1 MLLLQL
7 KHAKIFQTVRWNGLK
22 PCRYNGSSLA
32 INCGGPQQIDS
43 ATNVLFERDNETLD
57 AASFYMSPTEN
68 MGVSSVGLFMNSSST
83 RNVYGNVYIVEQAP
97 QSATMQDPTVYQ
109 TARVSPMSLRY
120 YGLGLENGQYRVE
133 LHFDEIQIPDTS
145 SWQSLGVRIFDAY
158 LQGEK
163 VLEDFNIKEVAG
175 TSNVSVVKNYTA
187 NVAEN
192 FLEIHLFWAGKGTC
206 CIPSGQSHGPLISA
220 ITVTPEFKPIVS
232 NKHSNK
238 RSRTATIG
246 IILGVIS
253 GLGIVLCFSFILWKK
268 MKRRKSKFSS
278 ADEDED
284 LKNLSARE
292 NTFSLM
298 ELKIATN
305 DFNIKNKIGEGG
317 FGAVYKGILPDGNL
331 VAVKKL
337 SSRSN
342 QGKREFLNEVATI
355 SSVQH
360 RNLVKLYGCCVE
372 EEERLLV
379 YEYLENNS
387 LGRAL
392 FGSYQSRLKLD
403 WPVRYNICL
412 EVARGLAYLHEESRI
427 KIVHRDIKPN
437 NILLDQYL
445 CPKIADFGLAKLYES
460 EKTHIS
466 TRVAGTIGYVA
477 PEYAFRGH
485 LTEKADVFSFGV
497 VALEVV
503 SNRSHE
509 DKGSSEEMVYLL
521 DWTWQLYEENRLL
534 DLVDTSLLSTYSE
547 EEVLRIIHVALL
559 CTQATHTQR
568 PSMSHVVSMLEGV
581 IETQPPQSRPGYI
594 KDWQFTALAG
604 GEVARNLSNENND
617 NSWTWSMSLTLHE
630 RSY

>member
-1 MLLLQL
+1 
-7 KHAKIFQTVRWNGLK
+7 
-22 PCRYNGSSLA
+22 
-32 INCGGPQQIDS
+32 
-43 ATNVLFERDNETLD
+43 
-57 AASFYMSPTEN
+57 MSPTEN
-68 MGVSSVGLFMNSSST
+68 MGVSSVGIFMNSSSSG
-83 RNVYGNVYIVEQAP
+83 NVYSDVYIVEQDP
-97 QSATMQDPTVYQ
+97 QLAIMQGPAVYQ
-109 TARVSPMSLRY
+109 TARVSPISLRY

-133 LHFDEIQIPDTS
+133 LHFDEIQIPATS
-145 SWQSLGVRIFDAY
+145 TWRSLGLRIFDAY

-163 VLEDFNIKEVAG
+163 VLKDFNIKQVAG
-175 TSNVSVVKNYTA
+175 NSNIPVIKNYTA
-187 NVAEN
+187 NVTEN

-206 CIPSGQSHGPLISA
+206 CLLSEQTRGPLISA
-220 ITVTPEFKPIVS
+220 IRVTPEFKP
-232 NKHSNK
+232 NKNSNK

-246 IILGVIS
+246 IVLGVIS
-253 GLGIVLCFSFILWKK
+253 GLGVVLCFSFMLWKK

-284 LKNLSARE
+284 LKNLSARA
-292 NTFSLM
+292 NTFSLT

-305 DFNIKNKIGEGG
+305 NFNIENKIGEGG

-360 RNLVKLYGCCVE
+360 RNLVKLHGCCVE

-392 FGSYQSRLKLD
+392 FGSYQSRLELD

-445 CPKIADFGLAKLYES
+445 SPKIADFGLAKLYEAD
-460 EKTHIS
+460 KTHIS
-466 TRVAGTIGYVA
+466 TRVAGTIGYLA
-477 PEYAFRGH
+477 PEYALRGH

-503 SNRSHE
+503 SNRSH
-509 DKGSSEEMVYLL
+509 DDRSLSEEMVYLL

-534 DLVDTSLLSTYSE
+534 DLVDTSLLSSYSE
-547 EEVLRIIHVALL
+547 EEVLRVIHVALL
-559 CTQATHTQR
+559 CTQATPTQR
-568 PSMSHVVSMLEGV
+568 PSMSRVVSMLAGV
-581 IETQPPQSRPGYI
+581 IETHPPQSRPGYI
-594 KDWQFTALAG
+594 KDWQFTTLAG
-604 GEVARNLSNENND
+604 GEVARNLSTENND
-617 NSWTWSMSLTLHE
+617 NSWTWNMSLTLQE